1 MGNIQLVKENK
12 ISHDRERERDRDRDR
27 ERDSEESKQSS
38 RQSLPSPLC
47 TLNPR
52 EKVIEIASGA
62 LHSLVRT
69 SM

>member
-12 ISHDRERERDRDRDR
+12 ISHDRDRERDR

-38 RQSLPSPLC
+38 RQSLPSPVWS
-47 TLNPR
+47 LNPR